1 VFLPIGQEEVAVVIA
16 FLLFAVSA
24 IVVVACVQRGREQ
37 GWETPAARRLRRSRA
52 LPTRPP
58 EDRPP
63 AGLTPLVPS
72 PRAIASEFERGLR
85 ELTLF
90 LAVEGRD

>member
-1 VFLPIGQEEVAVVIA
+1 VVLA
-16 FLLFAVSA
+16 LVLVVVSGL
-24 IVVVACVQRGREQ
+24 IVVACVQHARTQ
-37 GWETPAARRLRRSRA
+37 GWKAPGLRSLKRSRP
-52 LPTRPP
+52 LPAPPP
-58 EDRPP
+58 EDMPP
-63 AGLTPLVPS
+63 AGLAPLIPS